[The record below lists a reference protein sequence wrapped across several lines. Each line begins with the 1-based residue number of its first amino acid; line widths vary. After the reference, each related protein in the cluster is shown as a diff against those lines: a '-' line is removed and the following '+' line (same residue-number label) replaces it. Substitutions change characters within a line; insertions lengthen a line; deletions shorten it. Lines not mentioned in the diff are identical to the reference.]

1 MGKGRVEA
9 FTDGVVAIIIT
20 IMVLELKVPHG
31 EDFSALEPL
40 LPIFLSYVLS
50 FINVGIYWNN
60 LHNMFHT
67 VQRVDGRVLWANLN
81 LLFWLSLMPVT
92 TAFMGENHFAPVPVA
107 VYGVDLALCA
117 IAYTI
122 LVVMLHRLHGSDTAF
137 ARALGN
143 DRKGKISLGLL
154 HRRNSAGLR
163 QPMDRRRSLRP
174 GRHDLVRAGQAI
186 RTADRKSKF
195 VLSPHR
201 LQLFRH
207 RSGEVG
213 IALLQ
218 PLGRL
223 DHRKVMAESSPAPCA
238 ASRRTPPVFR
248 VPKTA
253 SSLALR

>member
-31 EDFSALEPL
+31 EDLAALAPL
-40 LPIFLSYVLS
+40 WPIFFCYVLS

-107 VYGVDLALCA
+107 VYGIDLALCA

-122 LVVMLHRLHGSDTAF
+122 LVFKLRHLHGSDTTF
-137 ARALGN
+137 ARAVGH
-143 DRKGKISLGLL
+143 DRKGKISLALYIAAVLL
-154 HRRNSAGLR
+154 TLLSQWISVAIYV
-163 QPMDRRRSLRP
+163 
-174 GRHDLVRAGQAI
+174 LVAI
-186 RTADRKSKF
+186 IWFTPDKRF
-195 VLSPHR
+195 ER
-201 LQLFRH
+201 LV
-207 RSGEVG
+207 E
-213 IALLQ
+213 
-218 PLGRL
+218 
-223 DHRKVMAESSPAPCA
+223 K
-238 ASRRTPPVFR
+238 
-248 VPKTA
+248 
-253 SSLALR
+253 

>member
-31 EDFSALEPL
+31 EDLSALVPL
-40 LPIFLSYVLS
+40 WPIFFCYVLS

-117 IAYTI
+117 VAYTI
-122 LVVMLHRLHGSDTAF
+122 LVIALHRLHGSDTAF

-143 DRKGKISLGLL
+143 DRKGKISLAFYIAAIPLTFVNQWIGVAHL
-154 HRRNSAGLR
+154 RAGR
-163 QPMDRRRSLRP
+163 D
-174 GRHDLVRAGQAI
+174 GLVRAGYA
-186 RTADRKSKF
+186 
-195 VLSPHR
+195 
-201 LQLFRH
+201 
-207 RSGEVG
+207 
-213 IALLQ
+213 
-218 PLGRL
+218 
-223 DHRKVMAESSPAPCA
+223 
-238 ASRRTPPVFR
+238 VFATLIE
-248 VPKTA
+248 K
-253 SSLALR
+253 

>member
-31 EDFSALEPL
+31 EDFSALAPL
-40 LPIFLSYVLS
+40 WPIFLSYVLS

-81 LLFWLSLMPVT
+81 LLFWLSLMPAT

-117 IAYTI
+117 IGFNI
-122 LVVMLHRLHGSDTAF
+122 LTMALHRLHSSETLF

-143 DRKGKISLGLL
+143 DLKGKISLALYIAAVALTFVNHWIGVSIYALVAL
-154 HRRNSAGLR
+154 IWLV
-163 QPMDRRRSLRP
+163 PDRR
-174 GRHDLVRAGQAI
+174 
-186 RTADRKSKF
+186 F
-195 VLSPHR
+195 ER
-201 LQLFRH
+201 LI
-207 RSGEVG
+207 E
-213 IALLQ
+213 
-218 PLGRL
+218 
-223 DHRKVMAESSPAPCA
+223 K
-238 ASRRTPPVFR
+238 
-248 VPKTA
+248 
-253 SSLALR
+253 

>member
-40 LPIFLSYVLS
+40 LPVFLSYVLS

-81 LLFWLSLMPVT
+81 LLFWLSLIPVT
-92 TAFMGENHFAPVPVA
+92 TAFIGENHFAPLPVA

-122 LVVMLHRLHGSDTAF
+122 LAVMLRRLHGNDTAF

-143 DRKGKISLGLL
+143 DRKGKISLGFYIAAVPLAFVNQWIAVAL
-154 HRRNSAGLR
+154 YV
-163 QPMDRRRSLRP
+163 
-174 GRHDLVRAGQAI
+174 LVTMI
-186 RTADRKSKF
+186 WF
-195 VLSPHR
+195 VPDKRFER
-201 LQLFRH
+201 LV
-207 RSGEVG
+207 E
-213 IALLQ
+213 
-218 PLGRL
+218 
-223 DHRKVMAESSPAPCA
+223 K
-238 ASRRTPPVFR
+238 
-248 VPKTA
+248 
-253 SSLALR
+253 